1 MVRLRAQYMRIMGA
15 LWTHYGRKKFFH
27 GKFFTLQKFAME
39 KFLCAVG
46 NISDTI
52 IFKRYISP
60 QVTEIYD
67 FAGRNF
73 E

>member
-1 MVRLRAQYMRIMGA
+1 MFLVSLFLFYGVVMMGA
-15 LWTHYGRKKFFH
+15 RNFSMANFSRYKNLPWKN
-27 GKFFTLQKFAME
+27 
-39 KFLCAVG
+39 FLCAVG